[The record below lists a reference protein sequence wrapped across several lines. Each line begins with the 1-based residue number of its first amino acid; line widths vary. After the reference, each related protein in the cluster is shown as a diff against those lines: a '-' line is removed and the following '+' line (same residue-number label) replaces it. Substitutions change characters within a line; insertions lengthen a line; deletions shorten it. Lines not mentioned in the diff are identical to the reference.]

1 MLSSL
6 DPKEA
11 IFRMSEPR
19 LLRPNLF
26 AVVMGIALLVVM
38 LKLGWASLD
47 MFNKFAARGTDDIM
61 RLLSVRDWLAGQG
74 WYDVAQYRAVPP
86 EGVSLH
92 WSRYIDAGIAA
103 FLVPLSWFMPMQT
116 AEVLAALIWPTV
128 IMVLNLLVI
137 GFATRRLFGD
147 YAACFALLCA
157 VLWTVTGDL
166 HSGPG
171 DVDHHNVQMLAMTIM
186 ALAAVWPDRLF
197 RAGVIGGFAAAFSLA
212 IGLETLP
219 FVIMVGVI
227 VLVRTILV
235 GTLPM
240 RRLLI
245 AFCLS
250 LGLGSVVLWLGQAAP
265 ASRLMP
271 ICDQLGTP
279 TLALIWIAVAASLA
293 PLALGAWLRGP
304 VAHLGVTAVLTGAGL
319 LVVWS
324 LVSPCLAGPYANL
337 PVDLQEFISGRISE
351 ARPGLAYAQIRP
363 AAFVEF
369 VLPVFVATFAG
380 AVMWMTMRRDEV
392 DNTAV
397 LGLLFLCLAGI
408 GMIFVQMRA
417 VIMAATVVPIVAGYV
432 LGRLLQGYLSN
443 RGPMQALLILA
454 VGTAVISPGLLTPVL
469 RPLLPE
475 RSGGSALSDTANCR
489 SYEALIALNEAPP
502 GLVLNHFN
510 FGPAVLW
517 ATHHDVLSVGYH
529 RSASGIRYGV
539 MPFELEADA
548 MEAYVKASDAT
559 YLLLCRGF
567 TYRGAGARALADGAT
582 ADWLNPVAIPSDD
595 QLLFEVLR

>member
-1 MLSSL
+1 
-6 DPKEA
+6 
-11 IFRMSEPR
+11 MSEPR
-19 LLRPNLF
+19 HLRPNLF
-26 AVVMGIALLVVM
+26 ALVMGIVLLMVM

-61 RLLSVRDWLAGQG
+61 RLLSVRDWLAGQS
-74 WYDVAQYRAVPP
+74 WYDMAQYRAVPP

-92 WSRYIDAGIAA
+92 WSRYIDAGIAT
-103 FLVPLSWFMPMQT
+103 FLVPLSWFMPMEA
-116 AEVLAALIWPTV
+116 AEVLAALVWPTFV
-128 IMVLNLLVI
+128 MALSLLVI
-137 GFATRRLFGD
+137 GFGTRRLFGD
-147 YAACFALLCA
+147 QAACFALLCA

-186 ALAAVWPDRLF
+186 ALAAVWPDQPA

-219 FVIMVGVI
+219 FVIMVGGI
-227 VLVRTILV
+227 VLVRTALV
-235 GTLPM
+235 GTSPM

-250 LGLGSVVLWLGQAAP
+250 LGVGSVILWLGQVAP
-265 ASRLMP
+265 ANRLAP

-279 TLALIWIAVAASLA
+279 TLALIWVAVASSLA
-293 PLALGAWLRGP
+293 PIALGAWLRGP
-304 VAHLGVTAVLTGAGL
+304 VANIAITAVLTGAGL
-319 LVVWS
+319 LAVWS
-324 LVSPCLAGPYANL
+324 LVSPCLAGPYATL
-337 PVDLQEFISGRISE
+337 PNDLQEFISGRVSE
-351 ARPGLAYAQIRP
+351 ARPGLAYAQSRL

-369 VLPVFVATFAG
+369 VLPVFATTLAG
-380 AVMWMTMRRDEV
+380 VVMWITTRRDRE

-408 GMIFVQMRA
+408 GMIFIQMRA

-432 LGRLLQGYLSN
+432 LGRLLQGYLAN
-443 RGPMQALLILA
+443 RDPMQALLILA
-454 VGTAVISPGLLTPVL
+454 VGTAVMSPGLLTPLL

-475 RSGGSALSDTANCR
+475 RSGGSALSDTADCR
-489 SYEALIALNEAPP
+489 SYEALVALNEAPP

-529 RSASGIRYGV
+529 RSAAGIRNGI
-539 MPFELEADA
+539 MPFELDADA
-548 MEAYVKASDAT
+548 MEAYVKESGAT
-559 YLLLCRGF
+559 YLLLCRGYA
-567 TYRGAGARALADGAT
+567 YRGAAARALADGAT
-582 ADWLNPVAIPSDD
+582 ADWLNPVAIPTED